1 MKRLA
6 GVITLLLVSACG
18 SGVTEKDLEPV
29 VAPIVQSQD
38 LLENFENQVSA
49 GLTYG
54 DMLSEWPAVS
64 AKVIGLIDDIAD
76 DIDAVVDLPEVD
88 REELLAYGMGV
99 AEAHDRWAATV
110 QNVGDFLRDD
120 GTESA
125 VASSYRLAGVSMA
138 DLDELR
144 AAAEAPG
151 AALSATTAS

>member
-6 GVITLLLVSACG
+6 GVTILLLISACG
-18 SGVTEKDLEPV
+18 SAVTEKDLVPV

-38 LLENFENQVSA
+38 LLENFDNQVSA

-64 AKVIGLIDDIAD
+64 ARVMGLIDDIAD
-76 DIDAVVDLPEVD
+76 DIDAVVDLPPVD
-88 REELLAYGMGV
+88 QEELLAYGMGV

-110 QNVGDFLRDD
+110 QNVADYLRDD

-125 VASSYRLAGVSMA
+125 IASSYGLAGVSMA
-138 DLDELR
+138 NLDELR
-144 AAAEAPG
+144 TAAETPG
-151 AALSATTAS
+151 AALSTTTAS